1 MKKVLIVYYGGKE
14 SAVKKMAMK
23 IAEGAR
29 GEGTEVTMKATDE
42 AQADDLLG
50 ADAIILG
57 APSFYGGLPA
67 DMKRFIDQTFRL
79 QGKLE
84 GKVGAAFSSSEYLG
98 GGSET
103 TILALLTTLLFHGM
117 IVQGSSQGYHFG
129 PITLN
134 PTGKEQDLIENDE
147 NHCRKMGLQV
157 ACLLKRLV

>member
-14 SAVKKMAMK
+14 SAIKTMAMK

-29 GEGTEVTMKATDE
+29 EEGAEVMMKAVDE
-42 AQADDLLG
+42 AQVDDLQA

-67 DMKRFIDQTFRL
+67 ELKQFVDQSARL
-79 QGKLE
+79 QGKLD
-84 GKVGAAFSSSEYLG
+84 GKVGAAFSCSEYLG

-103 TILALLTTLLFHGM
+103 TMLALLTIFLFHGM

-134 PTGKEQDLIENDE
+134 PTGRAQDVVENDE
-147 NHCRKMGLQV
+147 TQCRRLGQQV
-157 ACLLKRLV
+157 VRLVKRLG